1 MPNLQLLTKYMKLER
16 TKLVPQILKT
26 KTTEILFCILVIIL
40 LTLLEPRCIL
50 MLIQISLYVR
60 IFIYSSVD
68 IYMFIYMNIYI
79 LI

>member
-26 KTTEILFCILVIIL
+26 KTTEILFRILVIIL